1 MADRTLADL
10 VTQGSTPQNFKP
22 ATPSPVQQGPDLNDV
37 SGTQGFQLTDPQ
49 PDQQGHV
56 DMFPSA
62 PVENHTDS
70 FLDAKA
76 NKYAKVLDQPNA
88 SPDSIKNDLARG
100 DQTSWDW
107 MLKNQTDAKNYAV
120 RTNLI
125 NEWAHGAAQGKVDYV
140 TASQVVNGLSND
152 ELHSADVAGILEKKY
167 ADLFTSQIS
176 DQALPVV
183 QNALKENPDAA
194 LDTMDGYSKMMAQK
208 QIASGILDEVNKEAQ
223 DEGWISWG
231 AGFLK
236 EAVPGATWFRGNNAV
251 EGTNGPILPG
261 ENLDAQVGYLNSLP
275 VPVFEAKLREAVRG
289 LQSGVLGTHNQAQR
303 LLQAFIA
310 GGVSD
315 NDMLA
320 NNVIEIG
327 GNAVNADI
335 AKSLLTA
342 TGKLGKG
349 LLGSAKGVLVNP
361 TDTAQIAAEAGGNSL
376 SAIKRTID
384 DAAAGDV
391 SGVTSQV
398 ASTPQ
403 KIESLVPSIYAPQ
416 KAFTESTTMDA
427 AANSRLRAVIEGN
440 GDLMQKFMDI
450 SSPVDVQSQSQL
462 AQSVVEAQSRIKDM
476 FSNVQ
481 HNVID
486 MASTPAEADT
496 LTNRAHVQVRFGEK
510 DGSLFSSP
518 ERAEN
523 FARENI
529 MLKTNDYS
537 IEQKGMGGYY
547 IQVER
552 PVANV
557 GQFRDVSVPTDIADP
572 DSVSNRWLRMARSA
586 DYRLS
591 QENVMARGRVVHTR
605 EGLHPVIEA
614 MAKPFSGKSS
624 EWYDELGKVMKSNR
638 TNQKWF
644 DNVDDFETEFRKL
657 NGHAPDDDHYAGYY
671 AYRQLNDLDYVTRN
685 LDVRKQL
692 TDLGAERIQ
701 FREFAPDETSKTRD
715 FNGIVKQD
723 LPWNAKTAFDVQ
735 VQNADGELTK
745 YSSRFL
751 VGKQRD
757 NIQKLI
763 AEKGYQ
769 VVHGEDGT
777 YYLLKNF
784 KRDNVKLDVLPYK
797 AGGHYDYR
805 KGFFLKQGI
814 VSTGKDGITRLTGD
828 RAFGMALSEK
838 QARQM
843 VDTMNEARNLV
854 REQDPGA
861 RQFIETKTPF
871 TYQEFQARV
880 AKGEIDVNHP
890 FVFTRTG
897 QRTTDVMNY
906 RARYGDEKF
915 IDSFDPEHNPF
926 NSVRGKYLTE
936 KSETALDVLKA
947 ENDVIARSDGE
958 ALLDPFDTLRN
969 TMSDMVN
976 TRVMNDYITKST
988 SDWTQQFGDL
998 LDVDPNKLKSNPL
1011 YYMFNPVFKAGAEGG
1026 KVSIAKS
1033 TAQAITSFAMRR
1045 TPEST
1050 AWDNAIEK
1058 MLSKTYDVTGS
1069 QQWRDAVEKGIYM
1082 ATDVPSFI
1090 RSATFVKNLGLLNP
1104 KSLFT
1109 QASQAAVIMAASPVA
1124 SIKAL
1129 RASFITNLAG
1139 WTENEAVIRGM
1150 LKKFPFHGWDADEY
1164 MEMMNSYKRSGFST
1178 VSSKSY
1184 FDDFRPRSLA
1194 NGKFA
1199 KAVEFG
1205 NAPFNLG
1212 EQISRDMAYPT
1223 AYTEWKTANPGK
1235 ALTRFDESQ
1244 ILQRAKD
1251 LTGNMTRD
1259 SFAQWQ
1265 TSKGLSLATQF
1276 MGYQAR
1282 FFEQLWDGGLFKSG
1296 RKLSAGEK
1304 ARVMTMMS
1312 IMYGAPAAI
1321 GGATLFPWKSWIHE
1335 QMANA
1340 GIDTKDNVA
1349 LDNAVNGVMPVIF
1362 NAMTGA
1368 RLDFGNSYGPNG
1380 IDQLR
1385 DLFNNDTTWQKL
1397 FLGASNTTIGDTLA
1411 STANFAQGVMDIF
1424 NKDNPTTWP
1433 VLIEQSMEPFQTIG
1447 TVKNATKLWE
1457 AVNTHRYLAKDGT
1470 LLANPT
1476 TSEAIASFLSGA
1488 QLQSVSDA
1496 YAKLAV
1502 MKSNK
1507 ESTQEVQKNYSLL
1520 VSKGMDAINNGDEA
1534 SAEYYFSKSK
1544 QLARENNMSITD
1556 MLQAGSRALSTIPL
1570 TQGAADLL
1578 DKRVAKRNAISAANS
1593 SDTRSINEGK

>member
-1 MADRTLADL
+1 MADQWT
-10 VTQGSTPQNFKP
+10 P
-22 ATPSPVQQGPDLNDV
+22 ATVSPVQKGPDLPPVDNG
-37 SGTQGFQLTDPQ
+37 SQGFQLTDPQ
-49 PDQQGHV
+49 ADNQAQV

-62 PVENHTDS
+62 PVESHSDD
-70 FLDAKA
+70 FLDNKA
-76 NKYAKVLDQPNA
+76 TKYAKVLNQPDV
-88 SPDSIKNDLARG
+88 SPDSIKLDLFRG

-125 NEWAHGAAQGKVDYV
+125 KEWANSAANGSVDFA

-152 ELHSADVAGILEKKY
+152 ELHSANIAGILEKKY
-167 ADLFTSQIS
+167 ADLYTSQIS
-176 DQALPVV
+176 NQDLPIV
-183 QNALKENPDAA
+183 QNALRENPDAA
-194 LDTMDGYSKMMAQK
+194 LDAMDGYSKMLAQK
-208 QIASGILDEVNKEAQ
+208 QIASSILDEVNENAKQ
-223 DEGWISWG
+223 EGWLSWG
-231 AGFLK
+231 AGFLMD
-236 EAVPGATWFRGNNAV
+236 AVPGATYFKNRNAV

-261 ENLDAQVGYLNSLP
+261 ENLDAQIGYLNSLP
-275 VPVFEAKLREAVRG
+275 TPVFEAKLREAVKN
-289 LQSGVLGTHNQAQR
+289 LSSGAFGSYDKAQR
-303 LLQAFIA
+303 LLQAFIS

-320 NNVIEIG
+320 NNVLEIG
-327 GNAVNADI
+327 GNALNAGLARDLV
-335 AKSLLTA
+335 S
-342 TGKLGKG
+342 GVGRLGKG
-349 LLGSAKGVLVNP
+349 LLSSSKGVLVNP
-361 TDTAQIAAEAGGNSL
+361 KDTAQIAAEAGGNSL
-376 SAIKRTID
+376 AAVKRTID

-391 SGVTSQV
+391 TGLTSQV

-416 KAFTESTTMDA
+416 KAFTESTTLDA

-440 GDLMQKFMDI
+440 SDLAQQFLDR
-450 SSPVDVQSQSQL
+450 SSTVDVQSQSQL

-486 MASTPAEADT
+486 MTSTPAEADP
-496 LTNRAHVQVRFGEK
+496 LLNRATVQVRFGEK
-510 DGSLFSSP
+510 DGSLFSSQ

-529 MLKTNDYS
+529 QFKTNDYT

-547 IQVER
+547 IEVKR
-552 PVANV
+552 PVSNV
-557 GQFRDVSVPTDIADP
+557 GQFRDVSIPTDIADP
-572 DSVSNRWLRMARSA
+572 DSVSNRFMRYARSA

-605 EGLHPVIEA
+605 EGLHPVVEA
-614 MAKPFSGKSS
+614 MAKPFAGKSK
-624 EWYDELGKVMKSNR
+624 EFYDELGKVLKSNR

-644 DNVDDFETEFRKL
+644 DNVDDFETEFRNL
-657 NGHAPDDDHYAGYY
+657 NGHAPADDHYAAYY
-671 AYRQLNDLDYVTRN
+671 TYRQLNDLDYVTRN

-701 FREFAPDETSKTRD
+701 FREFNPDETSKLRD
-715 FNGIVKQD
+715 MNGIVKSD
-723 LPWNAKTAFDVQ
+723 LPWNAKTPFDVH
-735 VQNADGELTK
+735 VQNADGELTR

-751 VGKQRD
+751 IGKQRE
-757 NIQKLI
+757 NIEKLI
-763 AEKGYQ
+763 NEKGYQ
-769 VVHGEDGT
+769 IVHGEDGS

-814 VSTGKDGITRLTGD
+814 VKTGKDDITRYTGD

-843 VDTMNEARNLV
+843 VDTMNEARNLI
-854 REQDPGA
+854 REQDPSA
-861 RQFIETKTPF
+861 RAFIETKTPF
-871 TYQEFQARV
+871 TYQEFQARI
-880 AKGEIDVNHP
+880 AKGEIDLENP

-897 QRTTDVMNY
+897 QRVSDVLNY
-906 RARYGDEKF
+906 RAKYGDDRF
-915 IDSFDPEHNPF
+915 LDSFSNEHNPF
-926 NSVRGKYLTE
+926 SSVSGKYLTE
-936 KSETALDVLKA
+936 KGETALDILKA

-976 TRVMNDYITKST
+976 TRVMNDYVTKST
-988 SDWTQQFGDL
+988 SDWTQQFGHL
-998 LDVDPNKLKSNPL
+998 LDVEPGKLKANPL
-1011 YYMFNPVFKAGAEGG
+1011 YYMFNPSFKAGAEGG
-1026 KVSIAKS
+1026 QVAIAKS
-1033 TAQAITSFAMRR
+1033 TAQAITSFAMHRS
-1045 TPEST
+1045 PEST

-1058 MLSKTYDVTGS
+1058 ILSKTYDLKGEK
-1069 QQWRDAVEKGIYM
+1069 WMDRVEHGIYL
-1082 ATDVPSFI
+1082 AKDAPSFI

-1124 SIKAL
+1124 SLKAL
-1129 RASFITNLAG
+1129 RAAFVTNLAG
-1139 WTENEAVIRGM
+1139 WTENETVIRGL
-1150 LKKFPFHGWDADEY
+1150 LKKFPFHGWDHDEY
-1164 MEMMNSYKRSGFST
+1164 MEMLNSYKRSGFAT
-1178 VSSKSY
+1178 ISSRSY

-1194 NGKFA
+1194 NGKLA

-1223 AYTEWKTANPGK
+1223 AYVEWKTANPGK
-1235 ALTRFDESQ
+1235 VLTRFDESQ

-1265 TSKGLSLATQF
+1265 TTKGLSLATQF

-1282 FFEQLWDGGLFKSG
+1282 FFEQLWDGGIFKSG

-1312 IMYGAPAAI
+1312 VMYGAPAAL

-1335 QMANA
+1335 QMAGA
-1340 GIDTKDNVA
+1340 GIDVQNNVA

-1385 DLFNNDTTWQKL
+1385 DLFNNDITWQKL
-1397 FLGASNTTIGDTLA
+1397 FLGASNTTIGDTLSSVFSPSGGGWA
-1411 STANFAQGVMDIF
+1411 EGVMDIF
-1424 NKDNPTTWP
+1424 NKDKPTTWP
-1433 VLIEQSMEPFQTIG
+1433 VLLEHTLEPFQTIG
-1447 TVKNATKLWE
+1447 SVKNASKLWE
-1457 AVNTHRYLAKDGT
+1457 AINTHRYLAKDGT
-1470 LLANPT
+1470 LLANPS
-1476 TSEAIASFLSGA
+1476 TSEAIASFLSGSP
-1488 QLQSVSDA
+1488 LQSVSDA

-1507 ESTQEVQKNYSLL
+1507 ESTQELQKNYSLL

-1534 SAEYYFSKSK
+1534 TAEYYFSKSK
-1544 QLARENNMSITD
+1544 QLARENNMSVTD
-1556 MLQAGSRALSTIPL
+1556 MITAGSRVLSTIPL
-1570 TQGAADLL
+1570 TQSATDLIN
-1578 DKRVAKRNAISAANS
+1578 KRVAKQNAISAAN
-1593 SDTRSINEGK
+1593 EGK